1 MNYIFTDNGDKAF
14 DKLEDSNLI
23 TLFSKLGTYK
33 KSDTPYGEVKR
44 IIKNCAK
51 ESFNETVALL
61 LVSRAITRDVKIGN
75 GSPQKVNGK
84 GNRDFTFKAIV
95 ALLDLD
101 YKSIDYLIWMCSL
114 VGRYKDIWEIAL
126 LILEHCPKKIE
137 VLDWVIEKH
146 INSAFYE
153 LDGNA
158 AKYLPSL
165 VKSNRDTEF
174 YNQKKKIVNLYL
186 RKYNNIIS
194 KADGTKMD
202 DLRKELISL
211 PLNKSYRKLKS
222 QVGSHDFQKFISI
235 SRPDL
240 IEINNIP
247 SIALANM
254 IKNKFF
260 EKDGLK
266 SKFEEFV
273 NGKLKA
279 KGYKSVRE
287 FYHVMN
293 DVLTNNTELSE
304 LELTTLINKTKEQMK
319 EDVLIIAD
327 TSGSMTND
335 SSDPEYSC
343 MVIAKYMAYF
353 MSQCNTHYKNRITEF
368 SKNAYTIFVQENGT
382 HKERFL
388 NLKWKGEVANTNLL
402 SVAKHMKN
410 IQKEVGEDKMPKKA
424 IIITDSEFDA
434 NTISFNSNMEF
445 RNVLLKNGF
454 SLEYVN
460 NFKIVYWC
468 IAKNF
473 KMPTNTSMA
482 LNTFAMSGMDASNLG
497 VVTGDFKNQRE
508 LYYEFIN
515 QPVII
520 NLIKEI
526 FN

>member
-33 KSDTPYGEVKR
+33 KSDTPYSEVKN
-44 IIKNCAK
+44 IIKECSK
-51 ESFNETVALL
+51 ESFNETIALL
-61 LVSRAITRDVKIGN
+61 LVSRAITRDVKIN
-75 GSPQKVNGK
+75 NDKPQKVNGK

-95 ALLDLD
+95 ALLDLN
-101 YKSIDYLIWMCSL
+101 YKSIDYLVWMCSL

-137 VLDWVIEKH
+137 LLYWVIEKH

-186 RKYNNIIS
+186 QKYNSIIS
-194 KADGTKMD
+194 KIDSAKID

-222 QVGSHDFQKFISI
+222 QVGSHDFQKFISMN
-235 SRPDL
+235 RPDL

-254 IKNKFF
+254 IKNEFF
-260 EKDGLK
+260 EKGELK

-273 NGKLKA
+273 NDKLK
-279 KGYKSVRE
+279 KNEYKSVRE

-293 DVLTNNTELSE
+293 DILRNNTELSE

-319 EDVLIIAD
+319 EDVLVIAD
-327 TSGSMTND
+327 TSISMESS
-335 SSDPEYSC
+335 SSDPRYSC
-343 MVIAKYMAYF
+343 VDIAQYMAYF
-353 MSQCNTHYKNRITEF
+353 MSQCNTHYTNRITEF
-368 SKNAYTIFVQENGT
+368 SKTANTIVVQEKGT
-382 HKERFL
+382 HKVKFL
-388 NLKWKGEVANTNLL
+388 KLNWKGEVANTNLL
-402 SVAKHMKN
+402 SVAKHMVQ
-410 IQKEVGEDKMPKKA
+410 IRKEIGEYKMPKKA
-424 IIITDSEFDA
+424 IVITDSEFDSS
-434 NTISFNSNMEF
+434 TLSFNSNMEF
-445 RNVLLKNGF
+445 RNVLLKNKF
-454 SLEYVN
+454 SIEYVN

-473 KMPTNTSMA
+473 KLPTNTSMA

-520 NLIKEI
+520 NLIKEV